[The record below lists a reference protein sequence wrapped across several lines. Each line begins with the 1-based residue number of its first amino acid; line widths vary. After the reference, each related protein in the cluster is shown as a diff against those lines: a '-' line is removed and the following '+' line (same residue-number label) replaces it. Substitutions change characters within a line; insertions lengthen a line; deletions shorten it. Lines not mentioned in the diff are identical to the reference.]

1 MKEKI
6 DFMDAYEDNDEIREF
21 VQEVIGEDKEVLV
34 EYHFYSDGKHKVSI
48 EGGLSILH
56 IDAYTKRSDLKNQL
70 KKIRD
75 KLENI
80 TPEENK
86 ATYWVIN
93 KLDEWRETFRNEE
106 IDEDGEDENLKGW
119 KGITSLIDGLGN
131 KRILTHKEHQ
141 EVLFHLWQHIEP
153 KLEEYKHAEN
163 LRLQVYEENKND

>member
-21 VQEVIGEDKEVLV
+21 IQEVIGEDKEVLV
-34 EYHFYSDGKHKVSI
+34 EYHYYSDGKHKVSI

-70 KKIRD
+70 LGLGLKEVTKKNESI
-75 KLENI
+75 
-80 TPEENK
+80 
-86 ATYWVIN
+86 AWVIN

-106 IDEDGEDENLKGW
+106 IDEEGEDENLKGW
-119 KGITSLIDGLGN
+119 DNITSLMTKLS
-131 KRILTHKEHQ
+131 KKKVLTHKEHQ